1 MIIGIKIDVDTERG
15 TRIGVPNLTKL
26 LTELHVPATFLFTLG
41 PDNTGRALK
50 RIFRPGFFKKVS
62 RTNVIGTYGFKTL
75 LNGVLWPGP
84 HIAKKHASIM
94 RAVYQNGF
102 EVGIHSYD
110 HVYWQDG
117 VTHLKEEKIAAE
129 FDRAY

>member
-62 RTNVIGTYGFKTL
+62 RTNVVGTYGLRTL

-84 HIAKKHASIM
+84 HIGRRHGEIM
-94 RAVYQNGF
+94 RAVRDAGH
-102 EVGIHSYD
+102 EVGIHCYD
-110 HVYWQDG
+110 HIRWQDG
-117 VTHLKEEKIAAE
+117 LATMS
-129 FDRAY
+129 